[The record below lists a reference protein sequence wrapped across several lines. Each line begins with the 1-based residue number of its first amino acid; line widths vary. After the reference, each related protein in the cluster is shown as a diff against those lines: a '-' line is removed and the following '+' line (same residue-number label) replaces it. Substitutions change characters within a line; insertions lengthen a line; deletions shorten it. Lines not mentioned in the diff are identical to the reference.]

1 MEKKLNFLPHLY
13 LGDGMKPQKVD
24 KLKKRLVNK
33 PLPVRAYLITISLN
47 PADQLELFDAR
58 QLAQSWYDHTEL
70 TVVGLAKNYDDALR
84 VVERITQDCLGAR
97 GDCEL
102 KEFLLC

>member
-33 PLPVRAYLITISLN
+33 PLLARAYLITISLN
-47 PADQLELFDAR
+47 PADQLDLFDAR
-58 QLAQSWYDHTEL
+58 QLAQSRYNRTEL
-70 TVVGLAKNYDDALR
+70 TVVGLAKGYDDALG
-84 VVERITQDCLGAR
+84 VVERITQDCLDAR

>member
-1 MEKKLNFLPHLY
+1 MEKKLKFLPHLY

-24 KLKKRLVNK
+24 KLKKKLVSR
-33 PLPVRAYLITISLN
+33 PLLAGAYVITIALN

-58 QLAQSWYDHTEL
+58 QLAQPFYDRREL
-70 TVVGLAKNYDDALR
+70 TVVGLARDYDDALQ
-84 VVERITQDCLGAR
+84 VVERITQDCLRSR